1 MKEQRK
7 TLSPCVNR
15 ENINI
20 LIDAS
25 DLLLEVEI
33 CLNKADTIIQHLLS
47 TYNLLPN
54 KDALD
59 SWKWERNTIL
69 SFLEILGDCIFQIGE
84 NAKNLEQF
92 IASELAEARGGGE
105 DGKSG
110 D

>member
-1 MKEQRK
+1 MEEQRK
-7 TLSPCVNR
+7 TLSPCDGR
-15 ENINI
+15 ESINT
-20 LIDAS
+20 LIGAS
-25 DLLLEVEI
+25 NLLLEVTV
-33 CLNKADTIIQHLLS
+33 CQDKADTIIQHLLS

-54 KDALD
+54 KDVLD

-69 SFLEILGDCIFQIGE
+69 SFLEILGDYIFQIGE

-92 IASELAEARGGGE
+92 ITSELAKAKGGE